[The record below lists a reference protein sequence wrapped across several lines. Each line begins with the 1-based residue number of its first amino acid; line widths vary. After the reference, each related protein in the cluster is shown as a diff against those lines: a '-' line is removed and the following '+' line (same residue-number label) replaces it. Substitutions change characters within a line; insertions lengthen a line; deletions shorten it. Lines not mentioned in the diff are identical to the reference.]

1 MIHVK
6 DNFLFRDDFN
16 ALSQLMMGNEIDWH
30 FNDRITD
37 HHDNDFQFVHPF
49 WRNDTPNL
57 QGVVSRHFEHI
68 VPIIKKI
75 NPTSL
80 IRIKANLTTLRPPH
94 DNPEYHLH
102 IDFDKPC
109 TTGIFYLNTT
119 NGKTVFENG
128 ESIDCV
134 ENRFIHFPSH
144 MRHMGT
150 NHTDQKRRVVINFN
164 FL

>member
-1 MIHVK
+1 MIYID
-6 DNFLFRDDFN
+6 DNFLFREDFSSLQN
-16 ALSQLMMGNEIDWH
+16 FMMGNEIEWH
-30 FNDRITD
+30 YNDRIT
-37 HHDNDFQFVHPF
+37 HHNDNDFQFIHNF
-49 WRNDTPNL
+49 WSNHDQIL
-57 QGVVSRHFEHI
+57 KGVVSRHFDRI
-68 VPIIKKI
+68 VPLIKKI
-75 NPTSL
+75 NPVSL

-94 DNPEYHLH
+94 ETPEHHLH
-102 IDFDKPC
+102 IDFHKPC

-134 ENRFIHFPSH
+134 ENRFIYFPSH
-144 MRHMGT
+144 MKHMGT

>member
-68 VPIIKKI
+68 VPSS
-75 NPTSL
+75 PMPSPL
-80 IRIKANLTTLRPPH
+80 HALHFGADASFPNLSAGRFL
-94 DNPEYHLH
+94 
-102 IDFDKPC
+102 
-109 TTGIFYLNTT
+109 
-119 NGKTVFENG
+119 
-128 ESIDCV
+128 ES
-134 ENRFIHFPSH
+134 
-144 MRHMGT
+144 
-150 NHTDQKRRVVINFN
+150 
-164 FL
+164 

>member
-1 MIHVK
+1 MIHIK

-16 ALSQLMMGNEIDWH
+16 ALYNFMMGNEIDWH
-30 FNDRITD
+30 FNDHVTR

-57 QGVVSRHFEHI
+57 QGVVSQHFEHI

-94 DNPEYHLH
+94 ETPKHHLH
-102 IDFDKPC
+102 IDEYAAK
-109 TTGIFYLNTT
+109 
-119 NGKTVFENG
+119 
-128 ESIDCV
+128 
-134 ENRFIHFPSH
+134 
-144 MRHMGT
+144 
-150 NHTDQKRRVVINFN
+150 VIEDHVGDLIVTEIQSN
-164 FL
+164 

>member
-1 MIHVK
+1 MIHIK

-16 ALSQLMMGNEIDWH
+16 ALYNFMMGNEIDWH
-30 FNDRITD
+30 FNDHVTR

-57 QGVVSRHFEHI
+57 QGVVSQHFEHI

-94 DNPEYHLH
+94 ETPEHHLH
-102 IDFDKPC
+102 IDFHKPC

-119 NGKTVFENG
+119 NGKTAFENFQGRLKPEKAYCVKG
-128 ESIDCV
+128 ELVQEILDG
-134 ENRFIHFPSH
+134 NI
-144 MRHMGT
+144 
-150 NHTDQKRRVVINFN
+150 INKES
-164 FL
+164 